1 MRPAIIKHADRAVNF
16 IILIMILLPASFA
29 VYALWDSR
37 QIYNAADSRRY
48 EAFRPAAAS
57 SAKTFDELVAVNSEV
72 FAWLT
77 VHGTNIDYPV
87 TQTADNMK
95 YVNTNAEGDY
105 SLSGS
110 IFLDYRNSADFSDA
124 ASIIYG
130 HHMTKRTMFGEIGGF
145 ADKKFFDTHATG
157 SLFFGG
163 ESHGIEFFA
172 FVHTSA
178 YDSAVLSPRTAP
190 DAEYLANLLDAAM
203 HTRDVGVSAEDK
215 IILLTTCSSAST
227 NGRDILVGR
236 ITGVSHGTG
245 GSALPAWDTEVVP
258 CDVPRA
264 AVMLMIAAVMAV
276 WVMRDGRT
284 SRRDALH

>member
-1 MRPAIIKHADRAVNF
+1 MPQIIKYANRAVNF
-16 IILIMILLPASFA
+16 IILAMILLPASFA

-37 QIYNAADSRRY
+37 QIYNAAGSRRY

-57 SAKTFDELVAVNSEV
+57 SAKSFEELTAINGEV

-87 TQTADNMK
+87 TQAGDNMK
-95 YVNTNAEGDY
+95 YVNTNAEGNY

-145 ADKKFFDTHATG
+145 ADKKTFDTHTTG

-163 ESHGIEFFA
+163 EDHGVEFFA
-172 FVHTSA
+172 FIHTSA
-178 YDSAVLSPRTAP
+178 YNSAILSPRTAP
-190 DAEYLANLLDAAM
+190 DGQYLENLLAAAM
-203 HTRDVGVSAEDK
+203 HTRDVGVSADDS
-215 IILLTTCSSAST
+215 IILLTTCSGAST

-236 ITGVSHGTG
+236 ITGVSYGAGGTAAY
-245 GSALPAWDTEVVP
+245 SWDTEVVP
-258 CDVPRA
+258 CDLPRA
-264 AVMLMIAAVMAV
+264 AVMVMIAAVIAV
-276 WVMRDGRT
+276 WVMR
-284 SRRDALH
+284 RRDTRG